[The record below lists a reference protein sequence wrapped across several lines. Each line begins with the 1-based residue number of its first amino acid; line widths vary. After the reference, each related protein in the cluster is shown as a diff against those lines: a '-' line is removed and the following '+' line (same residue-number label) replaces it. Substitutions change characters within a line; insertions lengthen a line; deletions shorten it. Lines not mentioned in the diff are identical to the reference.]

1 MSEGKITGEEDRYSG
16 TDLWDFD
23 ANVDGSRQL
32 VEILRPVLEERDA
45 DLLADID
52 GGFADIEERLGTFE
66 RPDGTWASYAELTG
80 ADKDALAADLAAL
93 AEDLSLLAGTL
104 GLE

>member
-1 MSEGKITGEEDRYSG
+1 VSEGKITGEEDRYSG

-23 ANVDGSRQL
+23 ANVDGSREL
-32 VEILRPVLEERDA
+32 IDILRPVLEERDA

-52 GGFADIEERLGTFE
+52 RGFADIGERLGTYQ
-66 RPDGTWASYAELTG
+66 RPDGTWAPYAELTED
-80 ADKDALAADLAAL
+80 DKDALAADLAGL